1 LNLEKGKKSPQEIRV
16 VNPDE
21 TMWTTFSRLV
31 GSTGGDTEMEFKHAF
46 FQDYVSALRD

>member
-1 LNLEKGKKSPQEIRV
+1 LNVEKGKKSPLDIRV

-21 TMWTTFSRLV
+21 TVWTTFSRLM

-46 FQDYVSALRD
+46 FQDYVSGLSD